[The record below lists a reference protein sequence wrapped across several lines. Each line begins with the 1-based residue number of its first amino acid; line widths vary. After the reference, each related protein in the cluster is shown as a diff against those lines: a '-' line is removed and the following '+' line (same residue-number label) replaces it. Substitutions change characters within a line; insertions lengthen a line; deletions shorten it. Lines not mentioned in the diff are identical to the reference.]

1 MPRPRSLRSL
11 AISTDTKQNTPK
23 GPPSPTFSDAT
34 NASAMNFGL
43 DGPEKIITRA
53 NLRASILAYEN
64 LMNTCANYRSTL
76 LTMAGA
82 TAAFADAMEACA
94 ALKGPRYEAGTR
106 FQAASGLHHLVAN
119 HWHVLAGTIGEKFE
133 KPLRQHLED
142 YRNIVAE
149 RSASY
154 EKVLH
159 EKSRI
164 IRETEMSNMNKKGRN
179 LQSFREALTVL
190 QRQVDELDELKAQHY
205 QEVMEHEEE
214 VWDVVQG
221 KVSLVVRSTM
231 DVFDRF
237 TSKASDPVIEP
248 MLQSVPDPFDSY
260 GPPTA
265 EDQIFSILPPLS
277 ILTTAPPSASP
288 SPMMTTPDIDHGMP
302 TPSTSWTQNGGM
314 YGSTAAP
321 WGDYT
326 SPASPPSSPPRSVS
340 PPSAVPRRQSYPFP
354 TSPGHHPRRSES
366 SRLRSVLSAVEESSH
381 RNGASESSD

>member
-1 MPRPRSLRSL
+1 M
-11 AISTDTKQNTPK
+11 
-23 GPPSPTFSDAT
+23 F
-34 NASAMNFGL
+34 
-43 DGPEKIITRA
+43 
-53 NLRASILAYEN
+53 
-64 LMNTCANYRSTL
+64 
-76 LTMAGA
+76 
-82 TAAFADAMEACA
+82 CA
-94 ALKGPRYEAGTR
+94 ACFHT
-106 FQAASGLHHLVAN
+106 GL
-119 HWHVLAGTIGEKFE
+119 IS
-133 KPLRQHLED
+133 PQD
-142 YRNIVAE
+142 
-149 RSASY
+149 
-154 EKVLH
+154 
-159 EKSRI
+159 
-164 IRETEMSNMNKKGRN
+164 

-381 RNGASESSD
+381 RNGASESSDRSDDSDKTATSSNLDKEREQDSGWGQTAFEQPALNHLTSNDLTPRNSSFFPTPSTPTQDIPPDRSPTPRIEDYAGIAVS